1 MPALPGGI
9 ALLVGAIVFIGTFGC
24 VTVGAQTP
32 APVREATAAQQSDE
46 LKTQEQVLDELKFRR
61 AQTAALQSQVSAL
74 TEQNRTLE
82 ELAAALRDRGD
93 FYKEAATARSGANV
107 LEAER
112 ERIRREQI
120 EEYRSEITRLRSEND
135 SLRRSRDRRTLLG
148 IALGAGLGASV
159 RR

>member
-1 MPALPGGI
+1 MVVI
-9 ALLVGAIVFIGTFGC
+9 AFIGAFSC
-24 VTVGAQTP
+24 MAVGAQTP
-32 APVREATAAQQSDE
+32 APVVREATAGQQSDE
-46 LKTQEQVLDELKFRR
+46 LKTQEQILDELKFRR
-61 AQTAALQSQVSAL
+61 AQAAALQNQVNAL
-74 TEQNRTLE
+74 TEQIRTLE
-82 ELAAALRDRGD
+82 ELKAALRDRGD
-93 FYKEAATARSGANV
+93 FYKEAATARSGASV

-135 SLRRSRDRRTLLG
+135 SLRRSRDRRTFLG